1 MAAFDDPIITI
12 WISAHFFL
20 APIKMIMLEISA
32 YGDLYLGMN
41 ADHLREVSEEEKPSI
56 LIIGGK
62 SQL

>member
-1 MAAFDDPIITI
+1 
-12 WISAHFFL
+12 
-20 APIKMIMLEISA
+20 MIMLEISA